1 MKMFVRQRPSRIDAT
16 PARGEVFL
24 DERLPT
30 REEQIYF
37 NSRFYDPTTGR
48 FLTEDPSRKGVNWY
62 AYCENDPINRTDPT
76 GMLPVDDVANTA
88 RGLQL
93 LRADRPMDDNEYR
106 LAKTASVELSSIPI
120 IGPIKDIVEGS
131 LGKEFLTGEQMSSK
145 ASAITIGAGV
155 VGLALPLAGR
165 IVGGTLSAE
174 AGFLTKEMS
183 TVAARAATSTQLP
196 LRASVATRAALYAS
210 TAERVEIS
218 VKAMELSEPIM
229 ALGSSLG
236 AGAMKA
242 GASK

>member
-88 RGLQL
+88 RGLAPTCGSAYGRQ
-93 LRADRPMDDNEYR
+93 R
-106 LAKTASVELSSIPI
+106 IPI
-120 IGPIKDIVEGS
+120 SKNRERRIEQHPDYWADKGYCRRVVGQGVPDWRTNVFEGKCNNNWGWCSRAGTSFGWQNRRGYPISGSRFPNQGDEHGCCSSGNFYAVAVESFSRNPSGS
-131 LGKEFLTGEQMSSK
+131 LCLN
-145 ASAITIGAGV
+145 
-155 VGLALPLAGR
+155 R
-165 IVGGTLSAE
+165 
-174 AGFLTKEMS
+174 
-183 TVAARAATSTQLP
+183 
-196 LRASVATRAALYAS
+196 
-210 TAERVEIS
+210 
-218 VKAMELSEPIM
+218 
-229 ALGSSLG
+229 
-236 AGAMKA
+236 
-242 GASK
+242 